1 MGIRFGSPA
10 LVALAACALLALALV
25 IVPGGVAEAQA
36 QAQPTATVA
45 EEPLLPPLALFL
57 VRPSPELALILSSL
71 KLNEEQGQGMA
82 LVLTEETQLLRQ
94 AAARGTLALDAGPIG
109 QNTWRR
115 LQSEVLSPEQYAT
128 LRDWAVANR
137 RQALQTLQ
145 EAATGAAPMATPLP
159 VVSGTP
165 TAPPEIQSLVATAQA
180 PARNGTPA
188 SGAAVVSAGGTA
200 VAGVAVVA
208 GTPVAAVVRAPAAAT
223 TAPTTVPTTAPITVP
238 TTAPTAVPTTVPTA
252 VATTVPAASA
262 TPTAAAASSVAAT
275 ATATGGRAAGS
286 ITVIGQG
293 RAVATPNVARVT
305 LGVEATADT
314 VRQAATEAN
323 TKTAAIIARL
333 KSLGVADK
341 DIQTSQYSIFPVRE
355 GGGPVAAAAGAPAAT
370 ATPKPQFRVSSTV
383 NVTLRDLNAVG
394 PAIDGAIE
402 AGANVA
408 GGIQFS
414 VDDPTPPM
422 DQARGDAV
430 ADARRQ
436 AQQIAQAA
444 GVTLG
449 PPRVITEVIGS
460 AAPQMDL
467 AAGVARAMPAAAPPP
482 VQGGELT
489 FTEQIQITYEMW
501 P

>member
-159 VVSGTP
+159 AVSGTP

-223 TAPTTVPTTAPITVP
+223 TAPTTAPTTVPTTVP
-238 TTAPTAVPTTVPTA
+238 TTAPTAVP
-252 VATTVPAASA
+252 TTVPAASA

-275 ATATGGRAAGS
+275 ATVTGGRAAGS

-422 DQARGDAV
+422 DQARGNAV

-489 FTEQIQITYEMW
+489 FTEQIQITYEMM

>member
-159 VVSGTP
+159 AVSGTP

-223 TAPTTVPTTAPITVP
+223 TAPTTAPTTVPTTVP
-238 TTAPTAVPTTVPTA
+238 TTAPTAVPTTVP
-252 VATTVPAASA
+252 AANA

-422 DQARGDAV
+422 DQARGNAV

-489 FTEQIQITYEMW
+489 FTEQIQITYEMM

>member
-159 VVSGTP
+159 AVSGTP

-223 TAPTTVPTTAPITVP
+223 TAPTTAPTTVPTTVP
-238 TTAPTAVPTTVPTA
+238 TTAPTAVP
-252 VATTVPAASA
+252 TTVPAASA

-422 DQARGDAV
+422 DQARGNAV

-489 FTEQIQITYEMW
+489 FTEQIQITYEMM